1 MSTSN
6 LFRCLMVTALLGSS
20 ALSPTVSSAL
30 SSALSLA
37 VTGAIEAEGPAGAAA
52 QSGVAA
58 SRVPANILDQIH
70 FRSIGPTKQGG
81 RIMDFGV
88 PDLDKQPFTFYAAA
102 STGGLWKTTDNGL
115 TWEPLFDHESINAIG
130 DVAVAHSDPNVLWVG
145 TGNGS
150 YWGEGMYTSTDGGE
164 SWSHR
169 GLEDSLYISR
179 IVVHPDDPGVVYAA
193 AVGSWAT
200 DDPQKGVFKTVD
212 AGATWTKSLAVTHD
226 GYHVGAADIVMDP
239 RDPDVLYASSWDRNS
254 GEGSGIYKTTDAG
267 DTWALLTGGLPTGS
281 MDRIGLDIYRSNA
294 DTVVA
299 SILTPRA
306 GGEGDNDEGRYINA
320 VWRTDDAGDTW
331 QRISPPDAGLK
342 GESRFGQIRIDP
354 NDDRRIYVLNTG
366 VQGTFDGGQT
376 WGKAIRFAGDNQAM
390 WINPDNSDHMLLGY
404 DYGLAISF
412 SGGRTWYHPDNLPL
426 GQLEAVGV
434 DMAYPYNV
442 YGGMQDF
449 GTWRGPSTSRSRFP
463 IRFEAWEHVRGA
475 DGSYAQVDPSDN
487 RWLYVESQN
496 GSISRNDQKTG
507 VRKSIRYRAN
517 PEVRFNF
524 IAPILISPHNGNVIF
539 HGANMLLRSG
549 FRGEDWR
556 EISPDLSLGGG
567 PAEGR
572 RVNGTITTIAES
584 PIVPGVIWVGTDNG
598 NVQLTRDGGA
608 SWTRLNDNMPGTPVT
623 KVSRV
628 EASHHDPAT
637 AYVSFSGGRR
647 NRGDLTPYAYKTTD
661 YGATWTSIVN
671 GLPADEPIN
680 VIRED
685 HRNPDLLFVGTAKSI
700 YVSLDGGGS
709 WTSLRNNMPNVPIH
723 DLVIHPRDND
733 LVVATYGRS
742 FWIADISVLQ
752 EITAEVVAEQEH
764 LFRIEPQV
772 LRTASRGTQ
781 VAAALHNYDGEN
793 APHGVMINYYL
804 REAAAGEVTVQ
815 IYRGSWLVNE
825 YRGGTDAGLNSVQW
839 YLTERIPRTE
849 EEKRQWARW
858 FERTEEEYFDYY
870 DGTDHFG
877 EPDEEVSIFG
887 RSLEIWIHTLKEWR
901 ERDYKHIRA
910 KPGEYNVKVL
920 VNGRELSGTV
930 VVLQDQWYD
939 KRY

>member
-1 MSTSN
+1 MNTAN
-6 LFRCLMVTALLGSS
+6 LFRCLMVTALLSSS
-20 ALSPTVSSAL
+20 AVSPA
-30 SSALSLA
+30 A
-37 VTGAIEAEGPAGAAA
+37 TGATAAEGPSEAAA
-52 QSGVAA
+52 QSGIAA
-58 SRVPANILDQIH
+58 SQVPANILDQIH

-88 PDLDKQPFTFYAAA
+88 PDQDKQPFTFYAAA

-115 TWEPLFDHESINAIG
+115 TWEPLFDHENINSIG
-130 DVAVAHSDPNVLWVG
+130 DVTVAPSDPNVLWVG

-150 YWGEGMYTSTDGGE
+150 YWGEGMYKSTDGGE
-164 SWSHR
+164 SWSHV

-179 IVVHPDDPGVVYAA
+179 ILVHPDDPDVVYAA
-193 AVGSWAT
+193 AVGSWVA

-212 AGATWTKSLAVTHD
+212 GGTSWTKSLAVTHN

-254 GEGSGIYKTTDAG
+254 GGGSGIYKTTNGGVSWSKLA
-267 DTWALLTGGLPTGS
+267 GGLPTGNL
-281 MDRIGLDIYRSNA
+281 DRIGLDIYRSDA

-299 SILTPRA
+299 FIITPRS
-306 GGEGDNDEGRYINA
+306 GGEDGNPANT
-320 VWRTDDAGDTW
+320 VWRTDDGGDTW
-331 QRISPPDAGLK
+331 RRISPPDAGLK
-342 GESRFGQIRIDP
+342 GGSRFGQIRIDP

-366 VQGTFDGGQT
+366 VQGTFDGGRT
-376 WGKAIRFAGDNQAM
+376 WGRAIRFGGDNQAM
-390 WINPDNSDHMLLGY
+390 WIDPDKSDHILLGY
-404 DYGLAISF
+404 DYGLAVSF

-426 GQLEAVGV
+426 GQLEAVGI

-475 DGSYAQVDPSDN
+475 DGSYAQVDPADN

-507 VRKSIRYRAN
+507 VRKNIRYRGN
-517 PEVRFNF
+517 PDVRFNF
-524 IAPILISPHNGNVIF
+524 IAPILISPHNGDVVY

-549 FRGEDWR
+549 FRGEDWQ

-584 PIVPGVIWVGTDNG
+584 PVVPNVIWVGTDNG

-608 SWTRLNDNMPGTPVT
+608 SWTRLNDNLPGSPVT

-637 AYVSFSGGRR
+637 AYVSFTGGRR
-647 NRGDLTPYAYKTTD
+647 DRRDLKPYVYKTTD
-661 YGATWTSIVN
+661 YGGTWRSIVG
-671 GLPADEPIN
+671 GLPEDEPVN

-685 HRNPDLLFVGTAKSI
+685 HKNPNLLFVGTAKSL

-709 WTSLRNNMPNVPIH
+709 WRSLRNNMPNVPIH
-723 DLVIHPRDND
+723 DMIIHPRESD

-752 EITAEVVAEQEH
+752 EVTRDVVARQEH

-772 LRTASRGTQ
+772 LWIASRGTQ
-781 VAAALHNYDGEN
+781 VAAAFHNYDGEN

-804 REAAAGEVTVQ
+804 REPAAGAVTVQ

-825 YRGGTDAGLNSVQW
+825 YSGAGDAGLNRVQW
-839 YLTERIPRTE
+839 YLTERIPRSE
-849 EEKRQWARW
+849 EERRQWERRRG
-858 FERTEEEYFDYY
+858 RTEEEYFDYY

-877 EPDEEVSIFG
+877 APDEEVSVFG
-887 RSLEIWIHTLKEWR
+887 RSLEIWIHTLPEWR

-910 KPGEYNVKVL
+910 KPGEYTVKVL
-920 VNGRELSGTV
+920 VNGRELTGTA
-930 VVLQDQWYD
+930 VVLRDQWYD

>member
-1 MSTSN
+1 MNTSN
-6 LFRCLMVTALLGSS
+6 LFRCLLAAALLSSS
-20 ALSPTVSSAL
+20 AVLPAVS
-30 SSALSLA
+30 
-37 VTGAIEAEGPAGAAA
+37 GAIEAEGPPGVAA
-52 QSGVAA
+52 QSGIAA
-58 SRVPANILDQIH
+58 SQVPANILDQIH

-88 PDLDKQPFTFYAAA
+88 PDQDKQPFTFYAAA
-102 STGGLWKTTDNGL
+102 STGGLWKTVDNGL
-115 TWEPLFDHESINAIG
+115 TWEPLFDHENINAIG
-130 DVAVAHSDPNVLWVG
+130 DVTVAPSDPNVLWVG

-150 YWGEGMYTSTDGGE
+150 YWGEGMYKSTDGGE
-164 SWSHR
+164 SWSHV

-179 IVVHPDDPGVVYAA
+179 ILVHPDDPDVVYAA
-193 AVGSWAT
+193 AVGSWVA

-212 AGATWTKSLAVTHD
+212 GGTTWTKSLAVTQD

-254 GEGSGIYKTTDAG
+254 GAGSAIYKTTDGGAR
-267 DTWALLTGGLPTGS
+267 WSKLAGGLPTGNL
-281 MDRIGLDIYRSNA
+281 DRIGLDIYHSDA

-299 SILTPRA
+299 FIITPRS
-306 GGEGDNDEGRYINA
+306 GGEDANPANV
-320 VWRTDDAGDTW
+320 VWRTDDGGDAW
-331 QRISPPDAGLK
+331 RRISPPDAGLK

-366 VQGTFDGGQT
+366 VQGTFDGGRT
-376 WGKAIRFAGDNQAM
+376 WGRAIRFGGDNQAM
-390 WINPDNSDHMLLGY
+390 WINPDNSNHILLGY

-412 SGGRTWYHPDNLPL
+412 SGGSTWYHPDNLPL
-426 GQLEAVGV
+426 GQLEAVGI
-434 DMAYPYNV
+434 DMDYPYNV

-475 DGSYAQVDPSDN
+475 DGSYAQVDPADN

-507 VRKSIRYRAN
+507 VRKNIRYRGN
-517 PEVRFNF
+517 PDVRFNF
-524 IAPILISPHNGNVIF
+524 IAPILISPHNGDVVY

-549 FRGEDWR
+549 FRGEDWQ

-567 PAEGR
+567 PTEGR

-584 PIVPGVIWVGTDNG
+584 PVVSGAIWAGTDNG
-598 NVQLTRDGGA
+598 NVQLTSDGGT
-608 SWTRLNDNMPGTPVT
+608 SWTRLNDNLPGSPGT

-637 AYVSFSGGRR
+637 AYVSFTGGRR
-647 NRGDLTPYAYKTTD
+647 DRRDLKPYVYKTTD
-661 YGATWTSIVN
+661 YGATWTSIVS
-671 GLPADEPIN
+671 GLPADEPVN

-685 HRNPDLLFVGTAKSI
+685 PENPDLLFVGTAKSI
-700 YVSLDGGGS
+700 YVSLDGGGG
-709 WTSLRNNMPNVPIH
+709 WRSLRNNMPNVPIH
-723 DLVIHPRDND
+723 DLVIHPRESD

-752 EITAEVVAEQEH
+752 ELTPDVVARQEH

-772 LRTASRGTQ
+772 LWIASRGTQ
-781 VAAALHNYDGEN
+781 VAAAFHNYDGEN
-793 APHGVMINYYL
+793 APHGVMVNYYL
-804 REAAAGEVTVQ
+804 REAAPGEVTVQ

-825 YRGGTDAGLNSVQW
+825 YRGSGGAGLNSVQW
-839 YLTERIPRTE
+839 YLTERIPRSE
-849 EEKRQWARW
+849 EEREQWDRRRG
-858 FERTEEEYFDYY
+858 RTEEEYFDYY

-877 EPDEEVSIFG
+877 APDEEVSVFG
-887 RSLEIWIHTLKEWR
+887 RSLEIWIHTLPEWR

-910 KPGEYNVKVL
+910 RPGEYTVKVM
-920 VNGRELSGTV
+920 VNGRELTGTAI
-930 VVLQDQWYD
+930 VLQDQWYD